1 LNPASRFFE
10 DINVGDE
17 RLTDRIVLTEG
28 HVYGFGGLS
37 GDLSPVHFDDAFA
50 LSLGFGG
57 RVIHGLLGLAM
68 ADGMKVNTQLFPK
81 AIALG
86 WSWQFKHPIQVGDK
100 IQLKF
105 RVKDKRESQS
115 RRGMGIVT
123 LELQL
128 LNQEGT
134 IVQEGEHQ
142 LMMPRSQATASDYH
156 GC

>member
-1 LNPASRFFE
+1 MIANTYYE
-10 DINVGDE
+10 DISVGEE
-17 RLTDRIVLTEG
+17 RLSERIVLTEG
-28 HVYGFGGLS
+28 HVYAFGGLS
-37 GDLSPVHFDDAFA
+37 GDLSPVHFDDAIA

-57 RVIHGLLGLAM
+57 RVAHGLLGLAM
-68 ADGMKVNTQLFPK
+68 ADGLKVNSQLFPR

-86 WSWQFKHPIQVGDK
+86 WSWQFKHPIQVGDR

-105 RVKDKRESQS
+105 RIKDKRESQS

-123 LELQL
+123 LGLQL

-142 LMMPRSQATASDYH
+142 LMIPRNHAAASDFA